1 MKDLVLVGG
10 GHAHA
15 EVLRRF
21 GKHPPDGARLT
32 FINPGRYLTYAPMF
46 AGYVAGLYRF
56 DQVHIDLA
64 ALAKR
69 AGAEVVYGSL
79 ESLDLAGRRLEVSGH
94 APIAFDVLSL
104 NSGAFPRYSD
114 IPGVPDH
121 VLPIRPFQHFLSGWT
136 DVRLRA
142 LASKG
147 KFVIVVVGAGVGGVE
162 LILAMQQRLRQDLL
176 ARGDHPSRLEFTLV
190 TNEQTVLTELPVAAR
205 QRLIT
210 LLRERGVRILT
221 KHSVTEVRKGSV
233 LASHHPEVT
242 GDVIVWAASLEGP
255 VWAQRSGLNTD
266 ARGFIRVGPDLQSVS
281 HLGIFAAGDLASF
294 PQQRDRSVVCS
305 LAQGK
310 ALARNLR
317 AALQERTPY
326 HFHARAQRLYRIAT
340 GDRSAVALLGERAF
354 QGRWVWWTKD
364 WADRKFTRR
373 YRILRSRKWTVG
385 PS

>member
-21 GKHPPDGARLT
+21 GKRPPAGARLV

-64 ALAKR
+64 ALARR
-69 AGAEVVYGSL
+69 AGAEMIFGTL
-79 ESLDLAGRRLEVSGH
+79 EALDLAERRIEVSGH
-94 APIAFDVLSL
+94 GPIKFDVLSL
-104 NSGAFPRYSD
+104 NSGAFPRSRD
-114 IPGVPDH
+114 IPGVPDN
-121 VLPIRPFQHFLSGWT
+121 VLPIRPFQNFLAGWT

-147 KFVIVVVGAGVGGVE
+147 KFVIVVVGAGIGGVE

-190 TNEQTVLTELPVAAR
+190 TNEQAVLMELPVAAR
-205 QRLIT
+205 QSLT
-210 LLRERGVRILT
+210 ALLRERGVRILT
-221 KHSVTEVRKGSV
+221 KHTVTEVRKGSV

-242 GDVIVWAASLEGP
+242 GNVIVWAVSLEGP
-255 VWAQRSGLNTD
+255 AWAQESGLAVD
-266 ARGFIRVGPDLQSVS
+266 ARGFIRLGPDLQSLS
-281 HLGIFAAGDLASF
+281 HLGIFAAGDLASL
-294 PQQRDRSVVCS
+294 PQQQERSVITS
-305 LAQGK
+305 LAQGR

-317 AALQERTPY
+317 AAMLERTPY
-326 HFHARAQRLYRIAT
+326 HFHPRNRRLYRIST
-340 GDRSAVALLGERAF
+340 GDRSAVALLGKRVF
-354 QGRWVWWTKD
+354 QGRWVWWFKD
-364 WADRKFTRR
+364 WADRSFTRR

>member
-1 MKDLVLVGG
+1 MKDLVIVGG

-15 EVLRRF
+15 EVMRRF
-21 GKHPPDGARLT
+21 GRRPPAGARMI

-56 DQVHIDLA
+56 DQVHIDIA

-69 AGAEVVYGSL
+69 AGADVILGSL
-79 ESLDLAGRRLEVSGH
+79 ESIDLAGRRLEVSGH
-94 APIAFDVLSL
+94 APVSFDVLSL
-104 NSGAFPRYSD
+104 NVGAFPRFSD

-121 VLPIRPFQHFLSGWT
+121 VLPIRPFQRFLAGWT

-205 QRLIT
+205 QRLIN
-210 LLRERGVRILT
+210 LLRERGVRMLT
-221 KHSVTEVRKGSV
+221 KHSVTEVRRGSV

-255 VWAQRSGLNTD
+255 AWAQSSGLETD

-281 HLGIFAAGDLASF
+281 HLGIFAAGDLVSL

-305 LAQGK
+305 LAQGQ

-317 AALQERTPY
+317 AAIQERTPY
-326 HFHARAQRLYRIAT
+326 HYRVRAKRLYRIST
-340 GDRSAVALLGERAF
+340 GDRSAVAVLGDRAF

-364 WADRKFTRR
+364 WADRSSTRR
-373 YRILRSRKWTVG
+373 YRVLRSRKWSSS